1 MTDRADSSRWWYL
14 TVSALAI
21 GVLLLPFVRAVWG
34 LETTSGATSGAY
46 AILGATALVSAG
58 LSGSLYLDAHRI
70 ENDDWR
76 PNPRLYAVGG
86 ALYPLSLVV
95 GAWYLS
101 ERQWNVGLV
110 GVSAVGPP
118 SDERIVDS
126 RWHYWIA
133 LGPVWCLVGVVAASV
148 FGLSGLLI
156 GMLCWVVGIGSFVV
170 AINVDVRRVRAAEL
184 EWRPGVGRYTYPPLL
199 ALFSLALAPLI
210 MFVVGGV
217 YLFQRRRHLTRAL

>member
-1 MTDRADSSRWWYL
+1 MTDRLDSSRWWYL
-14 TVSALAI
+14 TVSALVV
-21 GVLLLPFVRAVWG
+21 GVLLLPFVRVVWG
-34 LETTSGATSGAY
+34 LETTYGSTSGAY
-46 AILGATALVSAG
+46 VILAGTALVSAG
-58 LSGSLYLDAHRI
+58 LSSSLYLDARRV
-70 ENDDWR
+70 ESDDWR

-110 GVSAVGPP
+110 GVNAVEPP
-118 SDERIVDS
+118 SDDRLLAS

-133 LGPVWCLVGVVAASV
+133 LGPVWCLVGVVVASV

-156 GMLCWVVGIGSFVV
+156 GMLCWVVGIGLFVV

-184 EWRPGVGRYTYPPLL
+184 EWRPGVGRYTYPPVF
-199 ALFSLALAPLI
+199 ALFSLALAPVI
-210 MFVVGGV
+210 MLVVGGV
-217 YLFQRRRHLTRAL
+217 YLFQRRRYVRRAT

>member
-1 MTDRADSSRWWYL
+1 MTGGSNSSQWWCL
-14 TVSALAI
+14 AVSSLAI

-34 LETTSGATSGAY
+34 LEMAVWSTSEYAT
-46 AILGATALVSAG
+46 IGATALASAG
-58 LSGSLYLDAHRI
+58 LSSSLYLDARRI
-70 ENDDWR
+70 ESDDWR
-76 PNPRLYAVGG
+76 PNPQLYAVGG

-101 ERQWNVGLV
+101 ERQWHVGLV
-110 GVSAVGPP
+110 GTNAVDP
-118 SDERIVDS
+118 SSDVPLVAS

-133 LGPVWCLVGVVAASV
+133 LGPLCCLVGVVVASV

-199 ALFSLALAPLI
+199 ALFSLAFAPVI
-210 MFVVGGV
+210 MLVVGGV
-217 YLFQRRRHLTRAL
+217 YLFQRRRYVGRAL

>member
-1 MTDRADSSRWWYL
+1 MTDRSDSSRWWYL
-14 TVSALAI
+14 TACALMI

-34 LETTSGATSGAY
+34 LEMTSWSASGVY
-46 AILGATALVSAG
+46 AILAATALASAG
-58 LSGSLYLDAHRI
+58 LSGSLYLDARRVGSH
-70 ENDDWR
+70 DWR

-86 ALYPLSLVV
+86 ALYPLSLVL

-101 ERQWNVGLV
+101 ERQWNVGLL
-110 GVSAVGPP
+110 GVNAAEPP
-118 SDERIVDS
+118 SDERLVVS

-133 LGPVWCLVGVVAASV
+133 LGPALCLVGVVAASV

-199 ALFSLALAPLI
+199 ALFSLALAPVI
-210 MFVVGGV
+210 MVVVGGI
-217 YLFQRRRHLTRAL
+217 YLFQRRRHLRRAL

>member
-1 MTDRADSSRWWYL
+1 MTDRSDSSRWWYL
-14 TVSALAI
+14 AVSALVAGI
-21 GVLLLPFVRAVWG
+21 LVLPFAWASLQAG
-34 LETTSGATSGAY
+34 PTDSSNSGSVAL
-46 AILGATALVSAG
+46 LGAIALVSAG
-58 LSGSLYLDAHRI
+58 LSGSLYLDARRLG
-70 ENDDWR
+70 NDDWR

-101 ERQWNVGLV
+101 ERQWHVGLV
-110 GVSAVGPP
+110 GANAVESA
-118 SDERIVDS
+118 SDGALVAS

-133 LGPVWCLVGVVAASV
+133 LGPVWCLVGIVVASV

-199 ALFSLALAPLI
+199 ALFSLALAPVI
-210 MFVVGGV
+210 MLVVGGV
-217 YLFQRRRHLTRAL
+217 YLFQRRRHLERAA